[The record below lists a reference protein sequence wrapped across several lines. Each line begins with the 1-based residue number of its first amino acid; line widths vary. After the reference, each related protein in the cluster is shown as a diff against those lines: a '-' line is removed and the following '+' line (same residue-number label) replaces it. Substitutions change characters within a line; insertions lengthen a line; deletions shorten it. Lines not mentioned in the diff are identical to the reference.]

1 MKPRVP
7 GSKTMRVATV
17 LTGVT
22 TAAAGFLP
30 AAAAHAA
37 TTPAGRLGKT
47 TGEFKGGKLVR
58 LKIDPGAHAAGPD
71 NKAPG
76 QPYWLDI
83 LFKSS
88 VRSYQ
93 VCGWHPT
100 GNWRCTSWNYK
111 PSDNIASEV
120 GGNKHSWDRGTID
133 IYWNGGAAGHR
144 DTCNTNG
151 TYNGFPISDYQS
163 GYSAVLL
170 TAANGTGIGDGVP
183 EC

>member
-7 GSKTMRVATV
+7 GGRTMRVATV

-30 AAAAHAA
+30 VAAAHAA
-37 TTPAGRLGKT
+37 TTPAGRPGKT
-47 TGEFKGGKLVR
+47 GELRPGKLVR
-58 LKIDPGAHAAGPD
+58 LKIDPGPDAAGPD
-71 NKAPG
+71 TAAPS
-76 QPYWLDI
+76 QPYWLNI

-88 VRSYQ
+88 VHSYQ

-100 GNWRCTSWNYK
+100 GNWRCTAWTAA
-111 PSDNIASEV
+111 PSGDYAGHV
-120 GGNKHSWDRGTID
+120 GGNKHSWDRGAID

-151 TYNGFPISDYQS
+151 DYYGYASPGQS
-163 GYSAVLL
+163 GYASATL
-170 TAANGTGIGDGVP
+170 TAPNGTGIGNGVP
-183 EC
+183 TC